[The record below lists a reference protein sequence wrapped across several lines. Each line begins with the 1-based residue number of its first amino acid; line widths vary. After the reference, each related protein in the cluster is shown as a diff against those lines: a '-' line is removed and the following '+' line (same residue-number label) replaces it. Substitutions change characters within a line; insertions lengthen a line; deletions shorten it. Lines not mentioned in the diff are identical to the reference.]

1 MRMRMRMVGIWVEKA
16 WMLDAVPF
24 LVLLSI
30 LFLVALHLFALVY
43 WIYRLSTDNK
53 SNQNQQYQHQY
64 QQLQHQ
70 HRTKAH

>member
-1 MRMRMRMVGIWVEKA
+1 MRMRMVGIWVEKA

-30 LFLVALHLFALVY
+30 ILLIALHLLALVY

-53 SNQNQQYQHQY
+53 VQVQVQVQEQ
-64 QQLQHQ
+64 
-70 HRTKAH
+70 RRKAH